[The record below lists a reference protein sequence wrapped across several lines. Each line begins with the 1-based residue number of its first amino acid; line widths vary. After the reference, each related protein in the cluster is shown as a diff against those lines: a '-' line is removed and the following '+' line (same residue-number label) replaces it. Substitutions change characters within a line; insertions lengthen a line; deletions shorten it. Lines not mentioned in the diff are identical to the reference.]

1 MKLFLYFLYSTS
13 SGGGP
18 RVVSLGPVAVGLG
31 PIGPIVS
38 LGPVGI
44 ARVWER
50 PSAGQGSKCLNR
62 DGYTPVPIGSSTE
75 CPRVCVCGHTPTHT
89 FRVTAIYIYT
99 YTYTYEYSAMRFDV
113 HL

>member
-1 MKLFLYFLYSTS
+1 MKLFLYLLYSTS

-31 PIGPIVS
+31 PFGPIVS

-50 PSAGQGSKCLNR
+50 PSVGQGSKCLNR
-62 DGYTPVPIGSSTE
+62 DGDTPVPIGSSTE
-75 CPRVCVCGHTPTHT
+75 CPRVCVRPHTH
-89 FRVTAIYIYT
+89 
-99 YTYTYEYSAMRFDV
+99 
-113 HL
+113 